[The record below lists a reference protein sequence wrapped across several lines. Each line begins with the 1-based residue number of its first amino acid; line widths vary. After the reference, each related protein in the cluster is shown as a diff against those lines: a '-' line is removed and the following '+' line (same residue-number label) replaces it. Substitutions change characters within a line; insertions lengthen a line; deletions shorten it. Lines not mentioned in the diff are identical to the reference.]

1 MESFRGGGA
10 LRAVIP
16 VSVPRVLDVVG
27 VGDKHDEVSSL
38 PLLVVVANAKSSSI
52 SGRIKVS
59 PSHADGSRVAS
70 RQLTGATQEWLDT
83 LILLTGRK

>member
-16 VSVPRVLDVVG
+16 VSVPRVLDV